1 MLKSAKILGVMAF
14 VLLVA
19 GVSFAQTSEKLTI
32 TTYYPAP
39 YGVYNVLRLMPHSQ
53 PVTPCGPNGAN
64 AGSMYFDSDD
74 NTLKICDGTNYIPSG
89 WWSATEYQTGHNVWG
104 ITNKNTGN
112 VSIDLGT
119 ISYPWY
125 FTGAVRAF
133 TVADKLRINANS
145 INLSHSVGNNS
156 AQADFSNG
164 AFNFRSWRKNPDP
177 THKHPWVN
185 FDSTYPEANWQPAF
199 ELYPPVAMEGAQA
212 AGMSCDKLCLQKF
225 KPPIGNLD
233 PLVANGVFCWAATG
247 SNNYTT
253 LEGEG
258 TKITC
263 DATNKKYIHC
273 LCGKLGP
280 VSDPPGGW

>member
-199 ELYPPVAMEGAQA
+199 ELYPPVAYNGA
-212 AGMSCDKLCLQKF
+212 GVLTMSCEQLCLQKF
-225 KPPIGNLD
+225 NVTD
-233 PLVANGVFCWAATG
+233 PTNHRGVFCLAATG
-247 SNNYTT
+247 STSYNVDW
-253 LEGEG
+253 GIRIG
-258 TKITC
+258 C
-263 DATNKKYIHC
+263 SATGYGALHC

-280 VSDPPGGW
+280 VSSPAAEW